1 MKIVLACPY
10 AWDAPGGVQ
19 VHIGQLAG
27 QLKKRGHQTLI
38 VTPARGKVSEPGVV
52 VVGRTIGIPFNRSIA
67 PVCFSLRS
75 RRLVRRSL
83 RDFSPDLVH
92 AHEPV
97 SPSTAMYA
105 SLASQVPVVATF
117 HAYAEP
123 VRLYAPWGRS
133 YLVRR
138 MLEKIAV
145 RIAVSEAAAS
155 FAQRGLGG
163 SYRIVPNGVQVSLF
177 EGVDP
182 APDLP
187 LGRRLLFVNR
197 LERRKGFQMAVRAF
211 LQLATEFS
219 DLHLVVAGDGPE
231 RTALSEL
238 PRALHDRVIMLGNVP
253 HGLLPPYHAGAD
265 VFLAPALG
273 RESFG
278 IVLVE
283 AMAARVPVVAS
294 DIAGYREVV
303 RSDLEGILVP
313 PGDPSALADAVRR
326 VLLDPALAARLAEA
340 GRARAERYRWDV
352 VIEQIEAVYQEALE
366 KRAVR

>member
-1 MKIVLACPY
+1 
-10 AWDAPGGVQ
+10 
-19 VHIGQLAG
+19 
-27 QLKKRGHQTLI
+27 
-38 VTPARGKVSEPGVV
+38 
-52 VVGRTIGIPFNRSIA
+52 
-67 PVCFSLRS
+67 
-75 RRLVRRSL
+75 
-83 RDFSPDLVH
+83 
-92 AHEPV
+92 
-97 SPSTAMYA
+97 MYA